1 MKSPLRLNNDILQRS
16 ALMCCVFASCGC
28 AGPMGGRM
36 AGNEGGM
43 PGFSGDAFGMGHEL
57 LLGAIGACR
66 VS

>member
-1 MKSPLRLNNDILQRS
+1 MRLNNDILQRS

-43 PGFSGDAFGMGHEL
+43 PGFSSDAFGMGHEL
-57 LLGAIGACR
+57 LLGLIGACR